1 MQVSMQIALLERKSL
16 VELQALWQK
25 YFDVKP
31 FSLNKEF
38 YVSRIAYNGA
48 DVHNIVQDI
57 GQAFQYFE
65 PATVH
70 EFITEVVEKVIVYTD
85 HIIIKLRP
93 MSADLFERGA
103 IEKDSHYNEKL
114 LELSY
119 PIKFGR
125 KRGCV
130 QIVEPNQ
137 PSGETC
143 ERDMKLYN
151 AVTQAF
157 YYKQVMDDQKISLSE
172 LSKREKLDRG
182 YMGQILRLTTLA
194 PDIIMAIIE
203 GRQPKLLTARRLI
216 RDHFPYSW
224 EDQRRELGFIRKG
237 NKASAR
243 QALSILMPKRLC
255 RALNTQALSEAKT
268 VCGLLFRPMQSR
280 KKHAVNA

>member
-1 MQVSMQIALLERKSL
+1 
-16 VELQALWQK
+16 
-25 YFDVKP
+25 
-31 FSLNKEF
+31 
-38 YVSRIAYNGA
+38 
-48 DVHNIVQDI
+48 
-57 GQAFQYFE
+57 
-65 PATVH
+65 
-70 EFITEVVEKVIVYTD
+70 
-85 HIIIKLRP
+85 

-130 QIVEPNQ
+130 QIVEPDQ

-224 EDQRRELGFIRKG
+224 EDQRRELGF
-237 NKASAR
+237 NPA
-243 QALSILMPKRLC
+243 
-255 RALNTQALSEAKT
+255 
-268 VCGLLFRPMQSR
+268 
-280 KKHAVNA
+280 